1 LVYGVRRQPR
11 EVLHV
16 YDELSALC
24 AAHGI
29 AQEQQWTVPLRG
41 RALVELGH
49 VNHGLPEL
57 ASGLEAHALTR
68 SALMRPYFFV
78 LYAGGLLRAR
88 RIDAADEALRT
99 AQESEEA
106 TRQRCYTSERW
117 RLQAEVQVARGD
129 AAAAERA
136 YRESLA
142 VAQSQ
147 SARWLELRT
156 ARGFATFLLGAGR
169 SAEARAVL
177 QPIVEWFTEGFDTL
191 DYAYSDALLK
201 TLA

>member
-1 LVYGVRRQPR
+1 
-11 EVLHV
+11 VLHV

-169 SAEARAVL
+169 PAEARAVL

-201 TLA
+201 TLT